1 MTTENDATYTL
12 WNVYGVGDDRPV
24 LEDADVDA
32 LGALIAALEQE
43 GVTLRGLYDVSGLRA
58 NADVMLW
65 LHGHDP
71 ATLQRAARSLRRLR
85 VLRDLT
91 PAWNAMG
98 VHRDAEFNSSHVPAF
113 MRGVS
118 PAEWMTLYPFNRSY
132 EWYLLPEAERR
143 GMLAEHGRAGAAYK
157 TVLTNTVSAFALG
170 DYEWLLPLE
179 ADDPVELVD
188 MMRTLR
194 ATKARRHVRDE
205 TPFFTGRRIEPIEL
219 IELISA

>member
-12 WNVYGVGDDRPV
+12 WNVYGVGNDRPV
-24 LEDADVDA
+24 VNDADIEA
-32 LGALIAALEQE
+32 LGVLTATLGQE

-65 LHGHDP
+65 LHGQDP
-71 ATLQRAARSLRRLR
+71 AALQHAARSLRRLR
-85 VLRDLT
+85 VLCELT
-91 PAWNAMG
+91 PVWNAMG

-113 MRGVS
+113 MRDVP

-143 GMLAEHGRAGAAYK
+143 EMLAEHGRAGAGYRA
-157 TVLTNTVSAFALG
+157 VLTNTVSAFALG

-188 MMRTLR
+188 MMRALR

-219 IELISA
+219 VELIGS